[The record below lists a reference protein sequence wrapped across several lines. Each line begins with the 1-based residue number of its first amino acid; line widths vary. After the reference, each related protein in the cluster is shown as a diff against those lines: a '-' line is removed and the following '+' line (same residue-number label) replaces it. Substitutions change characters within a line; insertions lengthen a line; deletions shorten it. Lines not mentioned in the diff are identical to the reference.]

1 MVDRVTANLPS
12 RDMAATLAFYAR
24 LGFADAYRSASWMI
38 LKRGALELE
47 FFLFPELDP
56 FDSSFS
62 ACIRVDEPEA
72 LLKEWQ
78 DAGLSSDPRS
88 IPRLTGFFRPPGAP
102 RMFALVDRDGSL
114 LRVIDNLDAGVQD
127 DS

>member
-1 MVDRVTANLPS
+1 MG
-12 RDMAATLAFYAR
+12 ATLAFYAR
-24 LGFADAYRSASWMI
+24 LGFTQSVRSANWMI
-38 LKRGALELE
+38 LKRGPLEIE
-47 FFLFPELDP
+47 FFPFPDLDP
-56 FDSSFS
+56 YGSSFS

-78 DAGLSSDPRS
+78 GAGLPSDPRS

-127 DS
+127 GS

>member
-1 MVDRVTANLPS
+1 MGV
-12 RDMAATLAFYAR
+12 TLAFYAR
-24 LGFADAYRSASWMI
+24 LGFTQIFRSANWMI
-38 LKRGALELE
+38 LKRGPLEIE
-47 FFLFPELDP
+47 FFPFPDLDP
-56 FDSSFS
+56 YGSSFS

-78 DAGLSSDPRS
+78 SAGLPSDPRS

-127 DS
+127 GS